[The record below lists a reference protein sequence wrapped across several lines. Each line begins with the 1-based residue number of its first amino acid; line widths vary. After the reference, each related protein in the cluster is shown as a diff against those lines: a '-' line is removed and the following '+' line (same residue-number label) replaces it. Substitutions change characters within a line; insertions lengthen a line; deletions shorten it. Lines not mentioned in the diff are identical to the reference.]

1 MSARGRI
8 ITIAAGVLVAV
19 LSSTIAV
26 AAETAPKPTK
36 AERVARRFLDAYG
49 SYDAKQALQ
58 YLSEEGIVTGSG
70 HTAVTWGSR
79 VGFRREVAMTK
90 AQRIKQTVN
99 GCEEQGE
106 SGDGVA
112 VQCAFD
118 FHGFRSDEVGLGP
131 YTDNSWDLVVRNGKV
146 TSAVSN
152 WAYITNGFS
161 AERWEPFQRWGA
173 SAHPEDLQTMY
184 PAADFEIAKEAIPL
198 WERRLREFAAAEKA
212 GTA

>member
-1 MSARGRI
+1 MTARGRI
-8 ITIAAGVLVAV
+8 FTIAAGVLATVA
-19 LSSTIAV
+19 SSSGAV
-26 AAETAPKPTK
+26 AAETTQQTTK
-36 AERVARRFLDAYG
+36 AERVAERFLDAYG
-49 SYDAKQALQ
+49 SFNAKQALK

-90 AQRIKQTVN
+90 AQRIKQTVT
-99 GCEEQGE
+99 GCREQGE
-106 SGDGVA
+106 SDDGVA

-131 YTDNSWDLVVRNGKV
+131 YTDNSWDLVVRNGKI
-146 TSAVSN
+146 TSAVST

-161 AERWEPFQRWGA
+161 AERWEPFQRWVA

-184 PAADFEIAKEAIPL
+184 PAADFEIAKGAIPL
-198 WERRLREFAAAEKA
+198 WERRLREWVTAVKAAA
-212 GTA
+212 